1 VVPSFHPII
10 ALMLADGVSPADC
23 FRIPRDPAVAF
34 SLLRT
39 EKGRLE
45 LSYVLRKPVGGI
57 CWERFDDQLAAIERI
72 RAGVVTHLDEGYP
85 PFLRDIAEAPP
96 ILFYRGDPAGFA
108 TRGIAIVGCRRASA
122 RGAAFARALAG
133 EIAAR
138 GVPVTSGAALGIDA
152 AAHRGALDS
161 GGVTVAVVGTGLDIA
176 YPERNAG
183 LLDEIASRG
192 CVVSEQLMGTPALK
206 FVFPRRNRLISA
218 FSRAVIVVEAGERS
232 GALITARWA
241 LEQGRDVG
249 AVPGFPGDER
259 SRGANALIKTGAFPV
274 ERVEDVFDAVP
285 LLAVSARDEFSPE
298 RGGLCTG
305 AFGGARSEAA
315 GGRGPRAMPGDLP
328 GDARAVLDAVGSSS
342 VDADAVARHLG
353 SSIAVVQRLLLELE
367 LRGLVERDAAGLYS
381 RC

>member
-1 VVPSFHPII
+1 
-10 ALMLADGVSPADC
+10 MLADGVSPADC
-23 FRIPRDPAVAF
+23 FRIPRDPSVAF
-34 SLLRT
+34 PLLRT

-57 CWERFDDQLAAIERI
+57 CWDRFEDQLEAIERAG
-72 RAGVVTHLDEGYP
+72 AGVVTHLDQAYP
-85 PFLRDIAEAPP
+85 SFLRDIPEAPP
-96 ILFYRGDPAGFA
+96 ILFYRGDPLCFA

-122 RGAAFARALAG
+122 RGAAFARSLAG
-133 EIAAR
+133 EIASR
-138 GVPVTSGAALGIDA
+138 GVQVTSGAALGIDT
-152 AAHRGALDS
+152 AAHRGALDR

-176 YPERNAG
+176 YPGRNAD
-183 LLDEIASRG
+183 LLDEIAARG

-274 ERVEDVFDAVP
+274 ERVEDVFEAVP
-285 LLAVSARDEFSPE
+285 LLAESSRAGMSPGESGSARAGS
-298 RGGLCTG
+298 
-305 AFGGARSEAA
+305 AA
-315 GGRGPRAMPGDLP
+315 GRGPRFVPGDLP

-342 VDADAVARHLG
+342 VDADEVARHLG
-353 SSIAVVQRLLLELE
+353 YSIVVVQRLLLELE
-367 LRGLVERDAAGLYS
+367 LRGLVERDPAGLYS
-381 RC
+381 RR